1 MACAKWG
8 LIVKIREQTDK
19 QYWVTDADKND
30 GAEAGGLEPVTFHT
44 TFLSDRATSLL
55 VGTATSLLVKD

>member
-1 MACAKWG
+1 MLLYIACFPYSARIPGSMACAKWG

-30 GAEAGGLEPVTFHT
+30 RAEAGDSNL
-44 TFLSDRATSLL
+44 
-55 VGTATSLLVKD
+55 

>member
-1 MACAKWG
+1 MACAKLG

-30 GAEAGGLEPVTFHT
+30 RAEAAGFELVTFHT
-44 TFLSDRATSLL
+44 TFLSDRATSL
-55 VGTATSLLVKD
+55 